1 MRESDWSGG
10 DVIYKSGKIREG
22 PTEEVA
28 FSVRCC
34 GKEVSFVKIW
44 REREKQQQG
53 SSGRNE
59 LGLL

>member
-22 PTEEVA
+22 FIEEVV
-28 FSVRCC
+28 FLVRCC

-44 REREKQQQG
+44 REREK
-53 SSGRNE
+53 
-59 LGLL
+59 